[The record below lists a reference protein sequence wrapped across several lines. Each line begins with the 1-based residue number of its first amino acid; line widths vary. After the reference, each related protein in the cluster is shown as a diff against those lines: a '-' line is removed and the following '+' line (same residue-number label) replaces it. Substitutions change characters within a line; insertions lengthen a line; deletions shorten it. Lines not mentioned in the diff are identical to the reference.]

1 MIHDPREA
9 EILGITSHILV
20 GGVLG
25 FKSRKWAQPLSCFFG
40 PSMLRQDG
48 SLVFR
53 LHAGHKPH
61 RPVIGKPSQA
71 SLYLI
76 FLLHVRLD
84 EVSLIF
90 TGGHIT
96 SILVEGIRRK
106 ILVPGALQC
115 CSPVLPRSPVFLR
128 SLGTCCVY
136 SKIDLTFCSPWG
148 TLAPLLNWLEPKWKL
163 QTNSHSVEN
172 SMCLNCS
179 LKY

>member
-1 MIHDPREA
+1 MIQERQKF
-9 EILGITSHILV
+9 LGSHPTFSWVGCLALKVENGLSPSLAFLVHLCSGRMGPLYSGSMRVTSHTGLL
-20 GGVLG
+20 LG
-25 FKSRKWAQPLSCFFG
+25 SPARLLSLF
-40 PSMLRQDG
+40 
-48 SLVFR
+48 
-53 LHAGHKPH
+53 
-61 RPVIGKPSQA
+61 
-71 SLYLI
+71 YLI